1 MKLTPYPK
9 YRDPEWVNLENL
21 PSHWDLLRNKYLF
34 RISKETVGKQA
45 DEYTLLSLT
54 LKGIIPR
61 DLDNPTGKFPAEFDS
76 YQKVFPGD
84 LIFCLF
90 DIDETPR
97 TVGFSKKNGTITGAY
112 TVVRCFSWMNPEYL
126 YFYYLFLDTHKG
138 LRPFYTGLRK
148 VIKPEV
154 FLGLKTPVPP
164 KKEQDQ
170 IVRFLNIKF
179 AQIAKFIRNKHRLIK
194 LLKEQKQ
201 AIINQAVTRGINLNV
216 KMKPSGID
224 WLGDIPE
231 HWEIRKLKNIGK
243 GIIGL
248 TFSPSELSDESGI
261 LVLRA
266 SNVKNGKVVL
276 GNDIFVRKDIPSK
289 LFVKLD
295 DILICSRSG
304 SRALVGK
311 SALIQQELKEAT
323 FGVFMTIYR
332 SSMNDFIYY
341 VLNSSIFGF
350 LAANFATST
359 INQLTL
365 KALHNLV
372 IPFPPRDEQLVIV
385 DNIIEKTKDIDSAVD
400 KTGRE
405 IDLIQEYR
413 TRLISDVVT
422 GKMDVRDI
430 KVEDI
435 SDEDLSDDFSSFE
448 ETEELEGS
456 IKEVSNEY

>member
-1 MKLTPYPK
+1 MKSKQYPK
-9 YRDPEWVNLENL
+9 YRDPKWLNLNKF

-34 RISKETVGKQA
+34 RISKEIVGKQA
-45 DEYTLLSLT
+45 DEYKLLSLT

-84 LIFCLF
+84 LVFCLF

-97 TVGFSKKNGTITGAY
+97 TVGFSKQNGMITGAY
-112 TVVRCFSWMNPEYL
+112 TVVRCFGWINPEYL
-126 YFYYLFLDTHKG
+126 YFYYLSLDTHKG

-148 VIKPEV
+148 VIRPEV
-154 FLGLKTPVPP
+154 FLRLKTPVPP
-164 KKEQDQ
+164 KEEQDQ
-170 IVRFLNIKF
+170 IVRFLNMKCT
-179 AQIAKFIRNKHRLIK
+179 QIAKFIRNKRKLIK

-201 AIINQAVTRGINLNV
+201 IVINQAVTRGINPNV

-231 HWEIRKLKNIGK
+231 HWDIRKLKNIGK

-266 SNVKNGKVVL
+266 SNVKNGKVIL

-289 LFVKLD
+289 LFVKPD

-304 SRALVGK
+304 SRALIGK
-311 SALIQQELKEAT
+311 SALVQQEFKEAT

-341 VLNSSIFGF
+341 VLNSNIFGF

-372 IPFPPRDEQLVIV
+372 IPFPPRDEQIVIV
-385 DNIIEKTKDIDSAVD
+385 DNIIEKNKDIDSAVD
-400 KTGRE
+400 KAERE

-422 GKMDVRDI
+422 GKLDVRNI
-430 KVEDI
+430 KVNNV
-435 SDEDLSDDFSSFE
+435 SDEEIIEGLFINE
-448 ETEELEGS
+448 ETQDLNDS
-456 IKEVSNEY
+456 IKEVPNEN